1 VDDKTTAVREQ
12 EQAIGHVVSTGVPL
26 THATTNDA
34 IDMTRYNGKDIV
46 KRPERS
52 RRKKA
57 VFILPASITLSGK
70 GKLGTITKMDTGF
83 PVMYID
89 FPSGRIK
96 LEGRLVNAENSL
108 MPISFK
114 KSGDVVVKN
123 AVKTLIVFSKTS
135 WIGTAEENP
144 DETPMPMPEKA

>member
-1 VDDKTTAVREQ
+1 M
-12 EQAIGHVVSTGVPL
+12 G
-26 THATTNDA
+26 
-34 IDMTRYNGKDIV
+34 YNGKDII

-57 VFILPASITLSGK
+57 VFILPASITLTGR
-70 GKLGTITKMDTGF
+70 GKLGTVTKMDTGF

-96 LEGRLVNAENSL
+96 LEGRLVEPKNSL
-108 MPISFK
+108 MPLSFK
-114 KSGDVVVKN
+114 KGGGVVVKG
-123 AVKTLIVFSKTS
+123 AIQTLIVFSKTS

-144 DETPMPMPEKA
+144 DETPMPMPEKV